1 MTSYMRAVLS
11 FVDVNYI
18 QNKST
23 QSMRTTVQCVFVVL
37 VMILSI
43 SFFSSHQ
50 LMIVIFQRDQLRLG
64 VDEIMDRFNPSVKH
78 HTYEVHFI
86 PVVRRM
92 GSER

>member
-1 MTSYMRAVLS
+1 MLITYKVSQLLLS
-11 FVDVNYI
+11 ESVCKEY
-18 QNKST
+18 
-23 QSMRTTVQCVFVVL
+23 MRTTVQYIFVVL
-37 VMILSI
+37 FMILSI